1 MFPIPCSHYSETMNK
16 TEKTSKAEE
25 YCRLV
30 VSGKIVAPKYV
41 KKQCKQVLPILTGK
55 DKTFSVDE
63 GKLRKIEQLLKLL
76 KMPKGL
82 SIGVP
87 IYDALSGFQ
96 WLLIVAALC
105 IVYRADPKKRRY
117 TNIILEIARKNGKT
131 FIIAV
136 LFILLFFFE
145 PRFSWFYSVAP
156 DGSLSREIKK
166 AIEEIIS
173 YNAALFESDKPT
185 SLFKIR
191 RDDILFKPKK
201 SEYVPLNYSNSR
213 LDGKLPNVFLCDE
226 VGGLPNSYAFEAM
239 RSGQLTIKNKLGF
252 LISTKY
258 PSVHNPFE
266 DEVELAKKTLDGKF
280 EDKETFALLFE
291 PDNSKNWVN
300 DDKVILQANPLA
312 QSVPEIFDD
321 LLKKRKR
328 AISSPAARE
337 NFLTK
342 HCNVIYQGQGTEHY
356 IPLEAVQKCIVPK
369 IDFSDMRVYVGV
381 DLAISNDNCSVT
393 LVGVN
398 DNNKLYIDSYC
409 FIPEGRIDEKNAF
422 ERIDYREFIR
432 NGKCI
437 ACGDLTV
444 DYAVIE
450 QFVFDIPQKFGCE
463 VVAIGYDRFNA
474 LSSAQKWEREFTTV
488 QIRQHSDTLHP
499 PTKLLKEKV
508 LNQDCA
514 IAKNKLFEINFENAR
529 LTYDTNMNQYVNKKK
544 SNGKVDMVMSAIDA
558 VYLAQ
563 QDIIFDDGF
572 TVQVI

>member
-1 MFPIPCSHYSETMNK
+1 MR
-16 TEKTSKAEE
+16 TEKAASRSKAAE
-25 YCRLV
+25 YCKGV
-30 VSGKIVAPKYV
+30 IGGSITAPKYV
-41 KKQCKQVLPILTGK
+41 KKQCKQILPILEGK
-55 DKTFSVDE
+55 DKTFAVDE
-63 GKLRKIEQLLKLL
+63 SKLKKIEQLLKLL

-82 SIGVP
+82 SIGRP
-87 IYDALSGFQ
+87 IFDALSGFQ
-96 WLLIVAALC
+96 WLLIAAALC
-105 IVYRADPKKRRY
+105 VVYREDEKKRRY

-173 YNAALFESDKPT
+173 YNAALFEADKPT

-191 RDDILFKPKK
+191 RDDIFFKPKR
-201 SEYVPLNYSNSR
+201 STYVPLNYSNSR

-258 PSVHNPFE
+258 PSVYNPFE
-266 DEVELAKKTLDGKF
+266 DEVELAKKALDGKF
-280 EDKETFALLFE
+280 EDRETFALLFE
-291 PDNSKNWVN
+291 PDNPKDWPN
-300 DDKVILQANPLA
+300 DDDVILQANPLA
-312 QSVPEIFDD
+312 QTVPEVFDE

-328 AISSPAARE
+328 AIASPAARE

-342 HCNVIYQGQGTEHY
+342 HCNIIYQGQGTEHY
-356 IPLEAVQKCIVPK
+356 IPLEAVRKCIVPRLS
-369 IDFSDMRVYVGV
+369 FEGMRVYVGV
-381 DLAISNDNCSVT
+381 DLAMTNDNCGVT
-393 LVGVN
+393 LVGVDDSN
-398 DNNKLYIDSYC
+398 RLLIDSYC

-432 NGKCI
+432 AGKCI

-450 QFVFDIPQKFGCE
+450 KFVFDIPKRFGCE

-474 LSSAQKWEREFTTV
+474 LSSAQKWETEFTTV

-499 PTKLLKEKV
+499 PTKMLKEKI
-508 LNQDCA
+508 LNGECL
-514 IAKNKLFEINFENAR
+514 IEKNKLFEINFENAR
-529 LTYDTNMNQYVNKKK
+529 LTYDTNMNQYINKKK
-544 SNGKVDMVMSAIDA
+544 SNGKVDMVMSTIDG
-558 VYLAQ
+558 VFLAQ

-572 TVQVI
+572 AVQVI

>member
-1 MFPIPCSHYSETMNK
+1 MN
-16 TEKTSKAEE
+16 EKNRALI
-25 YCRLV
+25 YCRRVLR
-30 VSGKIVAPKYV
+30 GEEKAPKYV
-41 KKQCKQVLPILTGK
+41 IKQCKEILPVLEGE
-55 DKTFSVDE
+55 DKTYCIDE
-63 GKLRKIEQLLKLL
+63 KKLSKIEALLKLL

-82 SIGVP
+82 SIGKP
-87 IYDALSGFQ
+87 IFDALAGFQ

-105 IVYRADPKKRRY
+105 VVYKKDTEKRRY

-173 YNAALFESDKPT
+173 YNAALFETGKPT
-185 SLFKIR
+185 ALFKIR

-226 VGGLPNSYAFEAM
+226 VGGLPNAYAFEAM

-266 DEVELAKKTLDGKF
+266 DEIELSKKALDGNF

-291 PDNSKNWVN
+291 PDDTKDWISN
-300 DDKVILQANPLA
+300 DDVILHANPLA
-312 QSVPEIFDD
+312 ASVPEIFED
-321 LLKKRKR
+321 LLKKRSR
-328 AISSPAARE
+328 AISSPAVRE

-342 HCNVIYQGQGTEHY
+342 HCNIIYQGQGTEHFV
-356 IPLEAVQKCIVPK
+356 PLEIVQKCEAEKVS
-369 IDFSDMRVYVGV
+369 FEGLVVYVGV
-381 DLAISNDNCSVT
+381 DLAMTNDNCAVSIVAVDDENR
-393 LVGVN
+393 L
-398 DNNKLYIDSYC
+398 LIDSYC

-422 ERIDYREFIR
+422 EKIDYREFMR
-432 NGKCI
+432 AGKCI

-444 DYAVIE
+444 DYGEIE
-450 QFVFDIPQKFGCE
+450 KFVFDIPKKFGCE
-463 VVAIGYDRFNA
+463 VQAIGYDRFNA
-474 LSSAQKWEREFTTV
+474 LSSAQKWEQEFTTV
-488 QIRQHSDTLHP
+488 QVRQHSDTLHM
-499 PTKLLKEKV
+499 PTKLLKEK
-508 LNQDCA
+508 LFDKACM
-514 IAKNKLFEINFENAR
+514 IEKNKLFELNFENAR
-529 LTYDTNMNQYVNKKK
+529 LTYDTNLNLYINKKR
-544 SNGKVDMVMSAIDA
+544 SNGKVDMVMATIDA
-558 VYLAQ
+558 IYLAQ

-572 TVQVI
+572 IVQVV